1 MGIFVGAGTSSF
13 LKDNGGVGVTRMN
26 TSTRNNLSGANRVEG
41 QIIYNTDKDALQI
54 WNGSNWATVGDNYS
68 ATGGTK
74 STSGNYTYHLFESP
88 GNFVAQGGGR
98 NLEVFV
104 VGGGGA
110 GGSPPT
116 GTPNARSGGGGGG
129 GAAVGPA
136 GTLGG
141 GTYAVVV
148 GSGGARVNS
157 GDGGAGIVVVEEYK

>member
-13 LKDNGGVGVTRMN
+13 LKDNGGVGVTRMS
-26 TSTRNNLSGANRVEG
+26 TSTRDGLSGANRVEG

-74 STSGNYTYHLFESP
+74 SVSGNYTYHLFESP

-98 NLEVFV
+98 NIEVFA

-116 GTPNARSGGGGGG
+116 GRPNARSGGGGGG
-129 GAAVGPA
+129 GAAV
-136 GTLGG
+136 
-141 GTYAVVV
+141 
-148 GSGGARVNS
+148 
-157 GDGGAGIVVVEEYK
+157 

>member
-13 LKDNGGVGVTRMN
+13 LKDGEGVGVTRIS
-26 TSTRNNLSGANRVEG
+26 TSTRDGLSGANRVEG

-88 GNFVAQGGGR
+88 GNFVATGGGR

-104 VGGGGA
+104 ASHFFDAEAVKI
-110 GGSPPT
+110 PPDRIVEYRRSEIVKCPLD
-116 GTPNARSGGGGGG
+116 GTARRPTFSRNAQINLLSN
-129 GAAVGPA
+129 AARA
-136 GTLGG
+136 
-141 GTYAVVV
+141 
-148 GSGGARVNS
+148 S
-157 GDGGAGIVVVEEYK
+157 